1 MTKERKIDI
10 ALFLLI
16 ALVVVMFTCNRTPK
30 PIEPINVPTKAQDS
44 FRVVIKYRDSVRI
57 KDVLKWRTLT
67 HITDSTK
74 CFTEIVPFIQACD
87 TIIVHDSILI
97 STMDKALDLDST
109 VQRGLISRIQ
119 SDSVKIV
126 KLNRKVK
133 RNRRIALFFGA
144 VVAGGVGLRMGK

>member
-67 HITDSTK
+67 RITDSVP
-74 CFTEIVPFIQACD
+74 CYTEIVPFIQACD
-87 TIIVHDSILI
+87 TIIIHDSILI

>member
-30 PIEPINVPTKAQDS
+30 PIEPINVPTKTQDS
-44 FRVVIKYRDSVRI
+44 FRTIIKYRDSVRI

-67 HITDSTK
+67 RITDSVP
-74 CFTEIVPFIQACD
+74 CYTEIVPFIQACD
-87 TIIVHDSILI
+87 TIIIHDSILI